1 MPAARAPRLSWR
13 ALRLPPMSARGPA
26 GSPAHPLAWWTL
38 QRPPQRGVRGG
49 GGGGG
54 GGGGR
59 SSSSSSSSAGPASTN
74 GQARANG
81 PVAPP
86 DSGAGATGRQ
96 GRDGDG
102 AGGATGNHLLFPAGV
117 TLPEEI
123 LAAGPAGLRKELYG
137 LLTFEAIEERA
148 RLAAMW
154 RRLCAGGTRPRA
166 AQAGLSTEKRADLA
180 AFVKA
185 LVRLLDDSGFQRV
198 TQRDFTIGCALED
211 HQGVMRVEVSVDESN
226 LVHIG
231 RVLDGPAG
239 GPRGGGG
246 HGDTDYTDLGAV
258 LIWKRGHGI
267 QVERGFL
274 FLRKLDYLQS
284 ELLVSLIRVS
294 KRVAWRAWTS
304 SEDTRQQLL
313 DQLTSLEGQRFGKS
327 LIQAG
332 RGTVRLT
339 VEAIYNLLVRWGAI
353 SKPKISL
360 SEFLAD
366 GSWPPEGPGVA
377 VEQAGVG
384 EAMALAK
391 LQARESILRHHAYL
405 EQERTLFWR
414 LIRPTLDEVFCP
426 PLCACVCL
434 CVCLCVRV
442 CVRACVRAC
451 VCVRACGVCVCV
463 RACVYVCM
471 HTCVHTAYMHAYI
484 HACVCIYIYAC
495 IHAYTLHT
503 SMHTYIHAYIHIPT
517 HTHTHTHT
525 FTPMH
530 THAGLHQ

>member
-1 MPAARAPRLSWR
+1 
-13 ALRLPPMSARGPA
+13 
-26 GSPAHPLAWWTL
+26 
-38 QRPPQRGVRGG
+38 
-49 GGGGG
+49 
-54 GGGGR
+54 
-59 SSSSSSSSAGPASTN
+59 
-74 GQARANG
+74 
-81 PVAPP
+81 VAPP